1 MSPFFRSVRFRLTL
15 WYSAILGLVLVVFAL
30 VLYATVRYQLLH
42 HHDDGLKE
50 TARSVVSILERE
62 PDCAHLTSPQV
73 ADLGRLDRLVL
84 IHEMAGQGH
93 VFYRSP
99 DLDPRL
105 LPHGQAELR
114 KLLARSESFE
124 TVDGPSGMLRVYS
137 VRYTSNVGR
146 QGVVRVMDSL
156 GDAREGL
163 SFLRWS
169 LLGMVPLALLV
180 SGAGGYWLAA
190 RALRPVDQ
198 VTRLAREIG
207 AKNLSLRLPAPATD
221 DELGRLVATFNQMI
235 DRLQFSFESM
245 QRFTADASHE
255 LKTPLAALRVAIDVA
270 LSRERTGEEYRRSLA
285 ALSEA
290 VERLTGVVDDLL
302 LLARA
307 DAGSL
312 PLEREP
318 LRLDELVADV
328 AAALEPLAEARG
340 VRLAAETPAA
350 VTVAGDE
357 RWLRQMLYNL
367 IDNAIKY
374 SGDRGAVRVGLESQ
388 DGTARVSVA
397 DTGPGIPEEE
407 QGRLFERFYR
417 ADQSRARGTVGG
429 IGGAGLGLSIAL
441 WVARSH
447 GGDIEVE
454 SRPGAGSTFWV
465 VLPLQRSGGLS
476 S

>member
-15 WYSAILGLVLVVFAL
+15 WYSAILGLVLVLFAL

-42 HHDDGLKE
+42 HHDDGLRE

-62 PDCAHLTSPQV
+62 PDCVHLTTPQV

-105 LPHGQAELR
+105 LPRGQAELR
-114 KLLARSESFE
+114 ELLSRSASFE
-124 TVDGPSGMLRVYS
+124 TLDGPSGLLRVYS

-207 AKNLSLRLPAPATD
+207 ARNLSLRLPAPDTD

-235 DRLQFSFESM
+235 DRLQSSFESM

-270 LSRERTGEEYRRSLA
+270 LSRERSGEEYRRSLT

-290 VERLTGVVDDLL
+290 VERMTGVVDDLL

-328 AAALEPLAEARG
+328 AAALEPLAESRG
-340 VRLAAETPAA
+340 VRLAAETPSA
-350 VTVAGDE
+350 VTIAGDE

-374 SGDRGAVRVGLESQ
+374 SGEGGSVRVGLEAV
-388 DGTARVSVA
+388 DGAARVSVA
-397 DTGPGIPEEE
+397 DTGPGIPVED

-417 ADQSRARGTVGG
+417 ADQSRARGTAGTT
-429 IGGAGLGLSIAL
+429 GGAGLGLAIAL

-447 GGDIEVE
+447 GGDIQVE
-454 SRPGAGSTFWV
+454 SRPGEGSVFRV
-465 VLPLQRSGGLS
+465 VLPLAR
-476 S
+476 